1 MHRGRSSPV
10 TFRPDGLGR
19 RRSQLGLPP
28 AAEAGDQLLLSGKF
42 GDATEF
48 GEQKVSERFAGQ
60 GSSGLECGVHRIGHV
75 SNLDHGTHVHSM
87 KTCAEHVNRS
97 KLLCLPHGGEQ
108 IRAVVGYFA
117 APAFTGVD
125 SISKVALL
133 PPLVT
138 VCFSGVLL

>member
-10 TFRPDGLGR
+10 TFRPDGLGWR
-19 RRSQLGLPP
+19 RWQLGLPP
-28 AAEAGDQLLLSGKF
+28 AAETGDQLLLSGKF

-75 SNLDHGTHVHSM
+75 SNLDHSAHVHSM

-97 KLLCLPHGGEQ
+97 ALLYLPHRGEQ
-108 IRAVVGYFA
+108 IGTVFGY
-117 APAFTGVD
+117 
-125 SISKVALL
+125 
-133 PPLVT
+133 
-138 VCFSGVLL
+138 